1 MKIPRRSAPSGGA
14 FVYAGY
20 AAAIGLGGVN
30 WYFLSGAS
38 VNIWKTF
45 GVCLVIFLLP
55 LSGCSPKTEFERT
68 VERATAGDKSAQT
81 NLGVIYENGGAV
93 GGQWDYAEAVKWYRM
108 AAEQGDAKAQ
118 TNLGLMYYNGTGVT
132 QDYAEAMK
140 WYRLA
145 AEQGVAGAQNNLGL
159 MYNKGD
165 GVPQDYAEAYAW
177 FFVAATGGSI
187 DAEKYRDTVQ
197 EILTAEQLAEAQKR
211 ATELFE
217 KYGSGK

>member
-1 MKIPRRSAPSGGA
+1 MEEIVPSKEPRCCAPSGGV

-20 AAAIGLGGVN
+20 AAAIGSGGVN

-38 VNIWKTF
+38 VNICKTC
-45 GVCLVIFLLP
+45 GVCVVIFSLP
-55 LSGCSPKTEFERT
+55 LSGCSSKTEFERT

-81 NLGVIYENGGAV
+81 NLGVIYENGGTV

-118 TNLGLMYYNGTGVT
+118 TNLGLMY
-132 QDYAEAMK
+132 D
-140 WYRLA
+140 
-145 AEQGVAGAQNNLGL
+145 
-159 MYNKGD
+159 KGD

-187 DAEKYRDTVQ
+187 NAEKYRDTVK

-211 ATELFE
+211 ANELFE